1 MHIEHLKIRCPQ
13 LVETLDFTTYATANS
28 THTKLKGENRMK
40 NISLSIVTIMIIQ
53 VVRFQF
59 HRVKTL
65 SLFCLC
71 VTTFISFL
79 SNATERQFVDVVKH
93 VSNSTLAIA
102 IEAPIKHNSPK
113 LLGTG
118 FVVGDGSYVI
128 TNYHV
133 VSKILDPAIVE
144 HYVVLSGEGTR
155 VKKVKAEIEKIDPKH
170 DLALLRINEKLKP
183 LSLAQSTLLPPGI
196 EVAFTGFPIGAVLGL
211 YPATHRGYISAITPD
226 AIPARNADE
235 LTIAMMKRLDSTT
248 LIYQLDAVAYPGNSG
263 SPVFDPKTGS
273 VIGVINKVL
282 VKDTK
287 ESALSSPTGISYAIP
302 VEHVVNLLSQ

>member
-1 MHIEHLKIRCPQ
+1 
-13 LVETLDFTTYATANS
+13 
-28 THTKLKGENRMK
+28 MK

-102 IEAPIKHNSPK
+102 IEAPIKHTSPK